1 MEGERG
7 AKERGVVRKLGEG
20 RESFSSDGVCRPVK
34 LQKQLLAPAERR
46 KVKKKMSPAFHLSH
60 SVIVTANL
68 ISEQVIML
76 V

>member
-1 MEGERG
+1 M
-7 AKERGVVRKLGEG
+7 RKLGEG

-46 KVKKKMSPAFHLSH
+46 VKKQQHSPSFHLSH